1 METKDF
7 WNRVKI
13 LIKQNN
19 TTQEGL
25 AKSINIPFHTLQG
38 QIVKNRLPNII
49 DGYNIATVL
58 NTTVEFLITGEE
70 KGIPQEIIKVAYE
83 INALPTMFK
92 ELLFGNLEMYKHQ
105 CLQQARE
112 KVSDAV

>member
-1 METKDF
+1 MEIKDF

-25 AKSINIPFHTLQG
+25 ANSINVPFHTLQG

-49 DGYNIATVL
+49 DGYNIANTL
-58 NTTVEFLITGEE
+58 NTTVEFLITGQE
-70 KGIPQEIIKVAYE
+70 KGLPQEIIKVAYE
-83 INALPTMFK
+83 INALPTMFQ
-92 ELLFGNLEMYKHQ
+92 ELLLGNLEMYKRQ
-105 CLQQARE
+105 CILQE
-112 KVSDAV
+112 KAQVSDVS